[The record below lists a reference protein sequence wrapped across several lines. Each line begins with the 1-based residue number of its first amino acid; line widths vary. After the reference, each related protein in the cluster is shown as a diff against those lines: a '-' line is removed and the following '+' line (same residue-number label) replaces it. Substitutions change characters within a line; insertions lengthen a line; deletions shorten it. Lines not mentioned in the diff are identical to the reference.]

1 MKKFIIGFVVV
12 CGMLFLLLFVGGC
25 NSYNNLVGLSQE
37 TDKEWATV
45 QTVYQRRADLIP
57 NLVQTVSGAANFEK
71 STLTEITQARAS
83 VGQVKVNPGAA
94 PTDAVELEKF
104 EKAQNQLGAAL
115 GRLLV
120 VVERYPDLK
129 ATTNFRDLQSQL
141 EGTENRIAVARQRFN
156 EATRRYN
163 TAVKR
168 FPTLLFAGMFGFQTK
183 PYFAGTAGT
192 ETAPKVEFNFGN
204 TPK

>member
-1 MKKFIIGFVVV
+1 
-12 CGMLFLLLFVGGC
+12 
-25 NSYNNLVGLSQE
+25 
-37 TDKEWATV
+37 
-45 QTVYQRRADLIP
+45 
-57 NLVQTVSGAANFEK
+57 
-71 STLTEITQARAS
+71 LTEITQARAS

-94 PTDAVELEKF
+94 PTDAVELEKY
-104 EKAQNQLGAAL
+104 EKAQNQLSSAL

-129 ATTNFRDLQSQL
+129 AAANFRELQSQL
-141 EGTENRIAVARQRFN
+141 EGTENRITVERQRFN
-156 EATRRYN
+156 DAVRHYD

-168 FPTLLFAGMFGFQTK
+168 FPTVIFAGMLGFQPK
-183 PYFAGTAGT
+183 PYFTGTAGS